1 MVAMTVPAVAVVPAV
16 APVAVVQA
24 AGAGLDMGQAVQEAE
39 HMFVV
44 VASAEFLVAV
54 ELDNGAEVGIA
65 SVVVVVVVEERSD
78 AGIAA
83 AAAADTHVPNALVGP
98 AEINAL
104 WD

>member
-1 MVAMTVPAVAVVPAV
+1 MVAMTVPAVA
-16 APVAVVQA
+16 VAVVQA

-39 HMFVV
+39 HMFAV

-54 ELDNGAEVGIA
+54 ELDNGPEAGIA
-65 SVVVVVVVEERSD
+65 LVVVVEERSD
-78 AGIAA
+78 AGIAAA